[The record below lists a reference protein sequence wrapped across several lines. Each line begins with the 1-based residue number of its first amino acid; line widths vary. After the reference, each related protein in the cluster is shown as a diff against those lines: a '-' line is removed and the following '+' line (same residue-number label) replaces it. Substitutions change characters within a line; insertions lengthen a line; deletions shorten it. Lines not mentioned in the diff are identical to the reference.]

1 MPRATATVSFQAI
14 ELKGSL
20 LPASLL
26 EQVARLQAPLQKE
39 ADYGLAKGERLRE
52 QIDAAW
58 VRLKELW
65 EEYRDLRERAAQSVA
80 GLHFGQRLLREVL
93 GWTDLQPCSGWQHGD
108 AHFPIT
114 HRAFEE
120 PHAAAATSQG
130 SGQGSVPL
138 ILRGIPADQLDK
150 GSSAFGQEGR
160 RRSPHS
166 CLQECLNADDNA
178 NWGLLLSGDRLRLLH
193 DNPSLVKPAYLQVDL
208 ELLVEG
214 ELFDEFAVLWLLL
227 HASRFRHPQT
237 GSCVLDAWKEQAQE
251 AGERVL
257 GQLRHGV
264 QQALEALGNGL
275 LQHPAN
281 DQLRGQLATGALSGA
296 ELHRQL
302 LRLVYRLLFLFT
314 AEDRDLLFPRS
325 IGQDDARRRIYREG
339 YSVARLREL
348 AIRRSASEGPY
359 GDLWHTQKLV
369 FLQLR
374 QSSSPLGL
382 PGLGGLFAEPQCQA
396 LEACELGNRY
406 LLRALRAIGWF
417 QSGDTLTRVNY
428 RDLNTE
434 ELGSVYEG
442 LLELHPQLER
452 SAGGWRLS
460 YGDPEQRLA
469 GSDRKTTGS
478 YYTPDQLVQ
487 LLITSALL
495 PVIRDRLE
503 QVSGLSKAATR
514 EEKAAALLAICV
526 LDPACGSGHFLL
538 AAARRLALELA
549 RIRAEDEEPSEEL
562 RQQCLRDVVAHCIYG
577 VDKNPMAVELCKVA
591 LWIEAIEPGKPLSFL
606 DAHIQCGDSLVGVFD
621 PKVLEQGIPDEAYK
635 PLTGDDKTVCTNL
648 KRDNATVRKAS
659 KGPSGGLQGSLNLSG
674 CQPSNQSQN
683 RLHEIEAMPENSLAE
698 STAKQQAY
706 ASWLQEAG
714 SDPDQLAADLYTAA
728 FFLPKTAE
736 TRACVPTTEHLLKLQ
751 LGKPLE
757 DEALIQAVIQASRD
771 FRFFHWH
778 LRFGEVMER
787 GGFDCVLGNPPWERI
802 KLQEK
807 EFFAARSEAIATAS
821 NKAARERLIKALNS
835 EGASE
840 SDRALV
846 KEFELAKRE
855 AEGSGEFIRGSGR
868 FALTAV
874 GDLNTYALFAEHF
887 LNLVG
892 PDGRAGLI
900 VPTGIATDNST
911 KAYFDAISSGGR
923 LVSLH
928 DFENR
933 EAIFPGVHR
942 SYKFALLTLGDKVDI
957 TDFVFFA
964 TAVNQ
969 LADQRRHF
977 TLSADDIALINPN
990 TRTCPVFRSQMD
1002 AELTKKIYDKVPVL
1016 IDETLGDSGNHW
1028 RAGFYTRLF
1037 HMAEDSHL
1045 FHIESAS
1052 DRRPLYEAKMIHL
1065 YDCRWATYLPDGSCR
1080 DVFLEEKQ
1088 DPSFQV
1094 RPRYWIQESELMARL
1109 SELGWQYQWL
1119 MGWRDIC
1126 RSTDERTN
1134 IASVI
1139 PLGGVG
1145 DTFLLIMPRAGTKSQ
1160 QACLLGDMS
1169 SLSHDFVVRQ
1179 KNGGTHLKLHIIRQV
1194 PTLSPSAYDST
1205 AIDFIQPRVLEL
1217 TYTAHD
1223 LKSWAQDLG
1232 YDGPPFRFDPERRAL
1247 LRAELDAY
1255 YAHLYGLS
1263 RDELRYILDPA
1274 DLMGPDYP
1282 SETFRVLKTNEQR
1295 QFGEYRTQRLV
1306 LEAWDRLFGT
1316 AS

>member
-26 EQVARLQAPLQKE
+26 EQVARLKAPQQKE
-39 ADYGLAKGERLRE
+39 ADYGLAKGARLRE

-58 VRLKELW
+58 VRLKEIW
-65 EEYRDLRERAAQSVA
+65 EEYRDLRERAAQSTA
-80 GLHFGQRLLREVL
+80 GLHLAQRLLKEVL
-93 GWTDLQPCSGWQHGD
+93 GWTDLQTCSGWQHGD
-108 AHFPIT
+108 SHFPIT
-114 HRAFEE
+114 HRAFE
-120 PHAAAATSQG
+120 
-130 SGQGSVPL
+130 GSVPL
-138 ILRGIPADQLDK
+138 ILRGIPADQLDR

-160 RRSPHS
+160 RRSAHS
-166 CLQECLNADDNA
+166 CLQECLNADDSA

-227 HASRFRHPQT
+227 HASRFHHPQT
-237 GSCVLDAWKEQAQE
+237 ASCVLNTWKEQAQE

-275 LQHPAN
+275 LQHPGN
-281 DQLRGQLATGALSGA
+281 DELRGQLASGELSGA

-302 LRLVYRLLFLFT
+302 LRLVYRSLFLFT
-314 AEDRDLLFPRS
+314 AEDRDLLFPRTIS
-325 IGQDDARRRIYREG
+325 QDDARRRIYREG
-339 YSVARLREL
+339 YSVGRLREL

-359 GDLWHTQKLV
+359 GDLWQTQKLV

-382 PGLGGLFAEPQCQA
+382 PGLGGLFNLPQCQA
-396 LEACELGNRY
+396 LEACELGNRF
-406 LLRALRAIGWF
+406 LLRAMRAIGWF
-417 QSGDTLTRVNY
+417 QAGDTLTRVNY

-452 SAGGWRLS
+452 SGGSWRLS
-460 YGDPEQRLA
+460 YGGGA

-487 LLITSALL
+487 LLIVSALL
-495 PVIRDRLE
+495 PVIADR
-503 QVSGLSKAATR
+503 LSKATTR
-514 EEKAAALLAICV
+514 EEKEAALLAIRV

-635 PLTGDDKTVCTNL
+635 QLTGDDKTVCTSL
-648 KRDNATVRKAS
+648 KKDNASYRKAS
-659 KGPSGGLQGSLNLSG
+659 KGRSGGLQGSLNLSG
-674 CQPSNQSQN
+674 AQPSSQSQN
-683 RLHEIEAMPENSLAE
+683 RLQEIEAMPEDSLAE
-698 STAKQQAY
+698 STAKQEAY

-714 SDPDQLAADLYTAA
+714 SDLEQLAADLYTAA

-757 DEALIQAVIQASRD
+757 DEALIQSVTQASRD

-778 LRFGEVMER
+778 LRFGEVMDK
-787 GGFDCVLGNPPWERI
+787 GGFDCVLGNPPWEMMQLDPR
-802 KLQEK
+802 
-807 EFFAARSEAIATAS
+807 EFFAARVPEIATAA
-821 NKAARERLIKALNS
+821 NMAARNRLISQLEDDHPGLFREFQIERL
-835 EGASE
+835 GV
-840 SDRALV
+840 D
-846 KEFELAKRE
+846 
-855 AEGSGEFIRGSGR
+855 GSQAFVHGSGR
-868 FALTAV
+868 FPFTSFGRINLAP
-874 GDLNTYALFAEHF
+874 LFAEHA
-887 LNLVG
+887 LNLISKG
-892 PDGRAGLI
+892 SRAGMIL
-900 VPTGIATDNST
+900 PTGIVTDSFTQHFCRHILENNRVVT
-911 KAYFDAISSGGR
+911 LR
-923 LVSLH
+923 

-933 EAIFPGVHR
+933 EGLFPGVHR
-942 SYKFALLTLGDKVDI
+942 SYKFSLLTLGDGVDA

-964 TAVNQ
+964 TATQQ
-969 LADQRRHF
+969 LADDRRHF

-990 TRTCPVFRSQMD
+990 TRTCPVFRSKTD
-1002 AELTKKIYDKVPVL
+1002 AELTKKIYGRVPVL
-1016 IDETLGDSGNHW
+1016 IDEAMGEAGNPW
-1028 RAGFYTRLF
+1028 DVKFNLMFMMNT
-1037 HMAEDSHL
+1037 DSHL
-1045 FHIESAS
+1045 FFDESAA
-1052 DRRPLYEAKMIHL
+1052 DRLPLYEAKLVHH
-1065 YDCRWATYLPDGSCR
+1065 YDHRWATYDVDGSSR
-1080 DVFLEEKQ
+1080 DVTMTEKR
-1088 DPSFQV
+1088 DPDFQV
-1094 RPRYWIQESELMARL
+1094 TPRYWVERGEVEARL
-1109 SELGWQYQWL
+1109 KGQDWDRQWL
-1119 MGWRDIC
+1119 MGWRDI
-1126 RSTDERTN
+1126 TNATNERTV
-1134 IASVI
+1134 IASVA
-1139 PLGGVG
+1139 PMAGVG
-1145 DTFLLIMPRAGTKSQ
+1145 NQMPLMHPGDKINIRLV
-1160 QACLLGDMS
+1160 ACLLGNLS
-1169 SLSHDFVVRQ
+1169 SIGYDFFARHKV
-1179 KNGGTHLKLHIIRQV
+1179 GGTHMNFFIYKQLPVL
-1194 PTLSPSAYDST
+1194 PPSAFNST

-1217 TYTAHD
+1217 TYTSNE
-1223 LKSWAQDLG
+1223 LKPWAEDLG
-1232 YDGPPFRFDPERRAL
+1232 YDGPPFIFDPERRAL

-1282 SETFRVLKTNEQR
+1282 SETFRVLKTNELR

-1306 LEAWDRLFGT
+1306 LEAWDRLF
-1316 AS
+1316 SK